1 MKKILVFTAAIL
13 GGITLVS
20 CKSGDD
26 VSKYVVYNEES
37 DSYFANL
44 NGYEKKSVTIPE
56 YSNDG
61 IHGKKKI
68 STVINVDDMTEK
80 INIPYAEKIRLNDT
94 RSQASLKEISIGSTA
109 KKISIQGYL
118 HIEKLNVSS
127 SNKTY
132 KTENNV
138 LYTSDLSEL
147 VYCPSA
153 LNSTT
158 FDIPSTVK
166 RISDLAFCFNST
178 IKEINCNDG
187 LESIGATAMSRM
199 SNLEKVRINSSLANI
214 GEWAFSYDTKLTNV
228 SIDCNINQINKFL
241 FFGCSN
247 MNSVTFNNKVKSIEK
262 YAFGNPDSLYYLKE
276 INFKGTQEEWNNINF
291 ENPLF
296 TDEIKINFN
305 A

>member
-1 MKKILVFTAAIL
+1 
-13 GGITLVS
+13 
-20 CKSGDD
+20 
-26 VSKYVVYNEES
+26 
-37 DSYFANL
+37 
-44 NGYEKKSVTIPE
+44 
-56 YSNDG
+56 
-61 IHGKKKI
+61 
-68 STVINVDDMTEK
+68 MTEK

-94 RSQASLKEISIGSTA
+94 RSQASLKEISISSTA
-109 KKISIQGYL
+109 QKISIQEYL
-118 HIEKLNVSS
+118 HIEKLDVSS

-132 KTENNV
+132 KTKNNV
-138 LYTSDLSEL
+138 LYTFDLSEL

-166 RISDLAFCFNST
+166 RISDRAFYLNST

-187 LESIGATAMSRM
+187 LESIGATAMSSM
-199 SNLEKVRINSSLANI
+199 SNLEKVHINSSLANI

-228 SIDCNINQINKFL
+228 SIDCNISQINKFL

-247 MNSVTFNNKVKSIEK
+247 MNIVTFNNKVKSIEK
-262 YAFGNPDSLYYLKE
+262 YVFGNPDSLYYLKE
-276 INFKGTQEEWNNINF
+276 INFKSTQEEWNNINF
-291 ENPLF
+291 ENPLL